1 MFILCTIQYVYHIGA
16 FGQFFPGSCA
26 RCSGV
31 LGSSRLL
38 GVTDAEQRRGGQEP
52 VYQSETKT
60 RFMIRGRGWNSS
72 ELTSPPRRL
81 CNMRLP
87 FHTKPSPPF
96 LLLVSL
102 PLRHSEIPDMLFFS
116 PAPPLIVNRSSQR
129 NAVQFWCCDFG
140 GISVFVTLSLCSLK
154 LCAVRSRGA
163 DSGLFHSV
171 LFMCTLGVLCWSN
184 PFIMSSARCQKCC
197 CFVCLQTMQ
206 ICCVPGRDLKT
217 ITGSVVSYMFEC
229 RVMVALLK

>member
-16 FGQFFPGSCA
+16 FGQYFPSCSCA

-52 VYQSETKT
+52 VYQSETKNG
-60 RFMIRGRGWNSS
+60 FMIRGRGWNSL
-72 ELTSPPRRL
+72 ELTSPPKRL

-87 FHTKPSPPF
+87 YHTKPSPPF

-102 PLRHSEIPDMLFFS
+102 PLLCSEIPDMLFFS
-116 PAPPLIVNRSSQR
+116 PAPPLIVNPSSQR
-129 NAVQFWCCDFG
+129 NATQFWCCDFG
-140 GISVFVTLSLCSLK
+140 GISVFVTLSLSLCSLK

-171 LFMCTLGVLCWSN
+171 LFVCTLGVLCWSN
-184 PFIMSSARCQKCC
+184 PRAVRGVRNVAVSS
-197 CFVCLQTMQ
+197 VC
-206 ICCVPGRDLKT
+206 RRYK
-217 ITGSVVSYMFEC
+217 
-229 RVMVALLK
+229 